1 MILLWKGI
9 ENETKFLFNM
19 KRCKMVKG
27 FLCVS
32 MDKLIGFEKE
42 SIQCSKSGELTEA
55 ILD

>member
-19 KRCKMVKG
+19 KRCKMVKL

-42 SIQCSKSGELTEA
+42 SIQCIKSGELTEA